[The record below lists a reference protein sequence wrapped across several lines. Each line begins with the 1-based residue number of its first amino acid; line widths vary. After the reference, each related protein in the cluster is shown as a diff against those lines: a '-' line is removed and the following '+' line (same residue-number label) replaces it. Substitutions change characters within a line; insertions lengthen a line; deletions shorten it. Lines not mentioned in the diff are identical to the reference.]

1 MLKIKNLQV
10 SNILHGIDLEVNPG
24 EVHALLG
31 PNGSGKSTLGRTILG
46 DQNYEVTQGDM
57 VFEGQNMLE
66 LEPDERARLG
76 FFLSFQ
82 SPPALDGVS
91 AKDLLFAAK
100 KSITGTKL
108 PSFKFKKEL
117 TARLDALHLN
127 ADFVDREMNKG
138 ASGGERIK
146 MEMASLLTLEP
157 KLAFLDEIDSGVDV
171 DAIKAI
177 IEGVQGFLEDKSR
190 SLILVSHTDKLL
202 KQLQPTHVHILNA
215 GKIVESGGPDLIDE
229 VHKNGFSKWVQKQS
243 GFTVLD

>member
-1 MLKIKNLQV
+1 MLKIENLQV
-10 SNILHGIDLEVNPG
+10 ADILYGIDLEVQPG

-31 PNGSGKSTLGRTILG
+31 PNGSGKSTLGRTLLG
-46 DQNYEVTQGDM
+46 DPSYDVSDGTISFQGED
-57 VFEGQNMLE
+57 MLE
-66 LEPDERARLG
+66 LEPDERAQKG

-82 SPPALDGVS
+82 APPELDGVS

-100 KSITGTKL
+100 KSITGEKL

-117 TARLDALHLN
+117 TARLESLHLN

-157 KLAFLDEIDSGVDV
+157 TLAFLDEIDSGVDV

-177 IEGVQGFLEDKSR
+177 IEGVKDFLKDKSK

-202 KQLQPTHVHILNA
+202 KQIQPTHVHILSA
-215 GKIVESGGPDLIDE
+215 GKIVASGGPELIDE
-229 VHKNGFSKWVQKQS
+229 VHEHGFAKWVKS
-243 GFTVLD
+243 SSLNVLS

>member
-57 VFEGQNMLE
+57 VIEGQNMLE